1 MSDSNVSR
9 RSFLQ
14 RLSALGVA
22 GVGASTVLSACGGGG
37 DEGASS
43 SDSDSGSADSGSGDF
58 NCDDLSALSADERE
72 QREQQVQALQY
83 VEESPNP
90 EENCANCS
98 FWQEPEGNANC
109 GGCQLF
115 PGSVHPDGWCNSWVA
130 AS

>member
-14 RLSALGVA
+14 RLSVLGIA
-22 GVGASTVLSACGGGG
+22 GVGASSVLSACGGSG

-43 SDSDSGSADSGSGDF
+43 SSDSSGSADFS
-58 NCDDLSALSADERE
+58 CDDLSALSDDERQ
-72 QREQQVQALQY
+72 QRETQVQALQY

-98 FWQEPEGNANC
+98 FWQTPEGDDNC

-115 PGSVHPDGWCNSWVA
+115 PGPVHPDGWCNSWVA